1 MAEVMKTT
9 SKPTHPPFSRM
20 VCDAM
25 HAMDKEAM
33 GKDHHGHSM
42 HSLKKFIGEHY
53 KVGNGWEKRVNST
66 VNMMIKKKQLAH
78 AAGHM
83 GSFRLSK
90 SMAAREEKRLKRGMK
105 AADKAPK
112 AAKVPKAK
120 AAPKRKAAKMEGPAK
135 RAKKASPKKMPAK
148 KE

>member
-1 MAEVMKTT
+1 
-9 SKPTHPPFSRM
+9 
-20 VCDAM
+20 
-25 HAMDKEAM
+25 MDKEPM
-33 GKDHHGHSM
+33 GKEHHGHSM

-66 VNMMIKKKQLAH
+66 VNMMLKKKQLAH

-112 AAKVPKAK
+112 AAKASKAKPPMKKK

-148 KE
+148 KA